1 MNGEHRRP
9 QRCSSR
15 GEGKREKDG
24 GQDDASKEV
33 KEAVKGAREKAK
45 EQMEREREKARLKRA
60 ERDSA
65 TKERE
70 QQRKDF
76 REQKREED
84 AMAIAQSV
92 DDSARRAAR
101 ESKGDSLKISA
112 QTEAEQ
118 QAEAAQAQAAAVA
131 AAAQGIERK
140 RRKPQ
145 ATPPPAVEE
154 GQIRKLFELLDGKSK
169 GEVSQRDVLVA
180 LKKHHPIRQLFGL
193 VGSGEAA
200 ALQQRVEKIQ
210 EAFESGSG
218 LGEVAPL
225 FNSLKEASGNNG
237 SFDFSALLSACQRQL
252 QCNVLAAVESLPREH
267 AQIEA
272 FTPTKKWSVV
282 PQGAACPAGL
292 EYRMDMETGQTLARL
307 PNKKS

>member
-92 DDSARRAAR
+92 DDSAHRAAR

-118 QAEAAQAQAAAVA
+118 QAEAAQAAAVA
-131 AAAQGIERK
+131 AAAQSIERK

>member
-1 MNGEHRRP
+1 
-9 QRCSSR
+9 
-15 GEGKREKDG
+15 
-24 GQDDASKEV
+24 
-33 KEAVKGAREKAK
+33 
-45 EQMEREREKARLKRA
+45 
-60 ERDSA
+60 
-65 TKERE
+65 
-70 QQRKDF
+70 
-76 REQKREED
+76 
-84 AMAIAQSV
+84 MAIAQSV

-131 AAAQGIERK
+131 AAAQSIERK

-180 LKKHHPIRQLFGL
+180 LKKHHPIRQLLGL
-193 VGSGEAA
+193 VGFGEAA